1 MTNPFLRSIFGEL
14 YCDPVIAAE
23 FEAAAFS
30 GRMLR
35 FEAAWTEALR
45 KLGTVSDED
54 AAVALDAIKRSTV
67 FDLTAGSLR
76 DGVPVPAFVAALRSG
91 LNDGAANAIHTGA
104 TSQDVIDSAMSL
116 TLLQVLTILQDR
128 MGKVSLALDD
138 LETRF
143 GTAPLMARTRMQA
156 ALPTEVGLRLSAWR
170 RGVGAQIK
178 RAESLLDEVAVVQV
192 GGPIGDRSALEGQG
206 EAVAECVAAS
216 LGLRPSSVWHT
227 ERSSSVCFGH
237 WLTLVAGTLGKIG
250 QDIVLMAQ
258 QGVDEIGLSG
268 GGKSSAMPHKQN
280 PVEAEAMVSLAR
292 FVATQQGALAQA
304 MIHEQ
309 ERSGAAWALEWMT
322 VPTMAESTGAALN
335 NCLNLLS
342 RVEHLGTRE

>member
-1 MTNPFLRSIFGEL
+1 M
-14 YCDPVIAAE
+14 
-23 FEAAAFS
+23 
-30 GRMLR
+30 
-35 FEAAWTEALR
+35 
-45 KLGTVSDED
+45 
-54 AAVALDAIKRSTV
+54 
-67 FDLTAGSLR
+67 
-76 DGVPVPAFVAALRSG
+76 
-91 LNDGAANAIHTGA
+91 NDGAANAIHSGA

-116 TLLQVLTILQDR
+116 TLLEILTILKDR
-128 MGKVSLALDD
+128 LGKVSVLLDD
-138 LETRF
+138 LEARF
-143 GTAPLMARTRMQA
+143 GAAPLMARTRMQA
-156 ALPTEVGLRLSAWR
+156 ALPMHVALRLAAWR
-170 RGVGAQIK
+170 RGVEAQIK
-178 RAESLLDEVAVVQV
+178 RAEALEDEVAVVQV
-192 GGPIGDRSALEGQG
+192 GGPIGDRSAPEDQG
-206 EAVAECVAAS
+206 EAIAESVAAS
-216 LGLRPSSVWHT
+216 LGLRLSSVWHT
-227 ERSSSVCFGH
+227 ERSASVCFGH

-258 QGVDEIGLSG
+258 QGVDEIALVG

-342 RVEHLGTRE
+342 RIERMGTR

>member
-14 YCDPVIAAE
+14 YCDPVVAAE

-30 GRMLR
+30 ARMLR
-35 FEAAWTEALR
+35 FEAAWTEALWN
-45 KLGTVSDED
+45 LGTVSEED
-54 AAVALDAIKRSTV
+54 AAVALDAIKRFTV
-67 FDLTAGSLR
+67 SDFTAGSLR

-91 LNDGAANAIHTGA
+91 LSDGAANAIHSGA

-116 TLLQVLTILQDR
+116 TLLEILTILKDR
-128 MGKVSLALDD
+128 LGKVSVLLDD
-138 LETRF
+138 LEARF
-143 GTAPLMARTRMQA
+143 GAAPLMARTRMQA
-156 ALPTEVGLRLSAWR
+156 ALPMHVALRLAAWR
-170 RGVGAQIK
+170 RGVEAQIK
-178 RAESLLDEVAVVQV
+178 RAETLEDEVAVVQV
-192 GGPIGDRSALEGQG
+192 GGPIGDRSAPEGQG
-206 EAVAECVAAS
+206 EAIAESVAAS

-227 ERSSSVCFGH
+227 ERSASVCFGH

-258 QGVDEIGLSG
+258 QGVDEIALAG

-342 RVEHLGTRE
+342 RIERMGTR